1 VIVNSRG
8 RCDIRF
14 GCEADGPTVLSKLRF
29 PGISN
34 DPVPSGSDQ
43 ENMRNALGGDT
54 AEDGADRQSWHALSR
69 EEALRQLA
77 AQQSGLSSAEAAA
90 RLSRFGP
97 NILPHAKRRSVA
109 AIAFGQLKSPLIYL
123 LLIAASISILL
134 GERDDAVFIFLVL
147 AVNTAIG
154 TLQEWKAE
162 ANTAALRS
170 IIRTTT
176 RVLRD
181 GQMQILPSAELVPGD
196 VVALEAGDRVP
207 ADLRILDAAELEADE
222 SALTGESLPVSKG
235 AGGPLP
241 ADTIIP
247 ERRNMLHAGSAV
259 QRGRARALV
268 VATGVVTMIGQIAE
282 ALHRPAPVPPLTRRL
297 DRFTRNLGF
306 VSIVIVAAVIGMEVL
321 QGHPLRETFFVAT
334 ALAVSIIPEGLPVA
348 VTVALSIA
356 TRRMARRNVIVRH
369 LPAVEGLGAC
379 TVIATDKTGT
389 LTVNRLTA
397 KRLWLP
403 DCGTFDIGG
412 SGDELEGDIST
423 AGTPASAEALQA
435 IRELARAAALCNDA
449 VLVRE
454 LGPEGRSGDTIDLA
468 FLVFAIKAG
477 VDPAQLRREWQRTA
491 EVPFAAERRFAA
503 TMNTAGEERRVDAKG
518 AAEVLI
524 PTARGSNQG
533 GALAE
538 AERMAADGY
547 RVLAVV
553 SKSAGPPLPG
563 GDGRL
568 EAKLEEMTLL
578 GLVGFIDPLRPEAR
592 EAVRRCREAGV
603 AVKMITG
610 DHPVT
615 ALAIARELGLAET
628 PDEVMTGRDLGSAS
642 KPDEIA
648 DRARR
653 AAVFARVDPQ
663 QKLDLV
669 KSLQSA
675 GEVVAMTGD
684 GVNDAPALQAADL
697 GVAMGRAG
705 TDVARDAA
713 DLVLTDDNFASVVAG
728 IEEGRAAYANIRK
741 VIYLLVSTGAAEVV
755 LFVLATVTG
764 LPLPL
769 TAIQLLWLNL
779 VTNGGQDVALAF
791 ERREP
796 GLLKRKPRA
805 PNEPIFDALMV
816 RETLISGAFMGGVAF
831 LFWYWAI
838 AQGLG
843 EFQARNLLLFL
854 MVAFENVHVFNCRSE
869 AASAFSI
876 PLRNNWPVVAAAVG
890 AQLVHIGAAFVPG
903 LRETLEVAPIS
914 LEAWLLLVPLAG
926 SVLLVMELDKLLRR
940 GRTPE
945 GPPATR

>member
-1 VIVNSRG
+1 MASSRG
-8 RCDIRF
+8 RCDIRVAA
-14 GCEADGPTVLSKLRF
+14 GDGQQCCGSFAFSRHQQNGPL
-29 PGISN
+29 
-34 DPVPSGSDQ
+34 PSASDQ
-43 ENMRNALGGDT
+43 ETMRNPGDRDM
-54 AEDGADRQSWHALSR
+54 AENGADRQSWHALSR
-69 EEALRQLA
+69 EEALQRLA
-77 AQQSGLSSAEAAA
+77 AQQSGLSSAEAVA
-90 RLSRFGP
+90 RLSRYGP
-97 NILPHAKRRSVA
+97 NVLPEPKRRSIA
-109 AIAFGQLKSPLIYL
+109 AIALGQLKSPLIYL
-123 LLIAASISILL
+123 LLVAASISILL
-134 GERDDAVFIFLVL
+134 GERDDALFIFLVL
-147 AVNTAIG
+147 AINTAIG
-154 TLQEWKAE
+154 TFQEWKAE

-170 IIRTTT
+170 VIRTTT

-181 GQMQILPSAELVPGD
+181 SRMQILASTAIVPGD
-196 VVALEAGDRVP
+196 IVVLEAGDRVP
-207 ADLRILDAAELEADE
+207 ADLLILDGADLEADE
-222 SALTGESLPVSKG
+222 SALTGESLPVGKN

-241 ADTIIP
+241 GETIVA
-247 ERRNMLHAGSAV
+247 ERSNMLHAGTAV

-268 VATGVVTMIGQIAE
+268 AATGVATVIGQIAE
-282 ALHRPAPVPPLTRRL
+282 ALRQPAPVPPLTRRL
-297 DRFTRNLGF
+297 DRFTRNLGV
-306 VSIVIVAAVIGMEVL
+306 VSVVVVAAVIGMEVL

-356 TRRMARRNVIVRH
+356 TRRMALRNVIVRY

-403 DCGTFDIGG
+403 DCGTFEIGG
-412 SGDELEGDIST
+412 SGEELQGDISMCGT
-423 AGTPASAEALQA
+423 AASAEALRT

-449 VLVRE
+449 VLVPE
-454 LGPEGRSGDTIDLA
+454 LGPKGRSGDTVDLA
-468 FLVFAIKAG
+468 FLVFALKAR
-477 VDPAQLRREWQRTA
+477 VDPEQLRREWRRTA
-491 EVPFAAERRFAA
+491 EVPFAAKRRFAA
-503 TMNTAGEERRVDAKG
+503 TMHATGGERRIDAKG

-524 PTARGSNQG
+524 PRSGGSDQAA
-533 GALAE
+533 ALAA

-553 SKSAGPPLPG
+553 SKPAGAPPPG
-563 GDGRL
+563 SD
-568 EAKLEEMTLL
+568 ASLEEQLHGMTLL

-592 EAVRRCREAGV
+592 DAVRQCQQAGV
-603 AVKMITG
+603 AVKMVTG

-615 ALAIARELGLAET
+615 ALAIARELGLAEK
-628 PDEVMTGRDLGSAS
+628 PDEVMTGRDLASAA

-653 AAVFARVDPQ
+653 AAVFARVDPR
-663 QKLDLV
+663 QKLDIV

-684 GVNDAPALQAADL
+684 GVNDAPALRTADL
-697 GVAMGRAG
+697 GVAMGRSG

-755 LFVLATVTG
+755 LFILATGTG

-791 ERREP
+791 ERREH

-831 LFWYWAI
+831 LFWHWSL

-854 MVAFENVHVFNCRSE
+854 MVAFENVHVLNCRSE
-869 AASAFSI
+869 TTSAFRV
-876 PLRNNWPVVAAAVG
+876 PLSNNWPIVAAALG

-903 LRETLEVAPIS
+903 LRETLQVEPIS

-940 GRTPE
+940 GGRTGALLP
-945 GPPATR
+945 TR